1 MKFLA
6 RITLIIGLHFGASDL
21 FAQLDVHYF
30 GTSKGL
36 AQSQVTSLAEDSLG
50 YLWIGTGSGLSRFDG
65 ANFSNYTLS
74 DGLPNN
80 FIWDLLIDKKGL
92 WISTQ
97 SALSRFDNITFT
109 NYGLPGNENGQLS
122 KLFSYRDSVFIS
134 FSNGSLGKVV
144 NDSVIYVKKHPLFT
158 RIKSVLKVKHATILS
173 QNDDTTRNLV
183 ILTNGEVR
191 KLPLP
196 RQTTNLF
203 SSFYRGKKL
212 MLSTNLGLFQLH
224 KNSMT
229 SEISQG
235 FPLYGYDSAKQ
246 SYIGVRDKMLVY
258 IKIDKSIQPIKELA
272 SVVNYSLTDSESNI
286 WLGSDRGL
294 FKIFPQSFEKIVLSK
309 WGTEPVMGIAN
320 YKGDVWLGSTTTGI
334 KIYRQHQ
341 LVREFDFGSRNKNL
355 VFFIR
360 EDKAGKLFIG
370 TNEGLAILDQG
381 HIRWV
386 SPAIIESAMDA
397 KFDSSNVGYFGS
409 ARKGLYVLSKGGE
422 VQKIKEFKNTPVYSL
437 LYNKLNNSFFAGTDA
452 GLWSINGRAAKKIDL
467 PGLDR
472 AQIVSM
478 DWIDQNNIIL
488 GTTGEGVFIYSLAG
502 RSKNISVSNGLI
514 SNTCYFVLKEKKAN
528 RIWVGTERGI
538 DYLDL
543 NYANSTVNNIV
554 HFNEKDGLTGL
565 ETNKDSHLQIEKQ
578 LYFGLIDGLY
588 QFIGSEDSFTP
599 TSGPL
604 HLDEML
610 ITTKDAAPNTG
621 TKKIKRPTANM
632 SFSHLE
638 NRISFLFNKVNK
650 RDPAGYYYKYKL
662 DGQDEIWSTPS
673 PIKTATY
680 SNLSPGQYQFNLI
693 VTDKS
698 GTFEY
703 DQMHLSFSIRPAFY
717 QTSIFKFFMA
727 LIAVIL
733 IVLISYLYYK
743 STLRR
748 TLYLQE
754 VRYSEQA
761 KLRKEIAR
769 DFHDELGNLMARM
782 INYVGLLRIKEN
794 LHVDIYENLIGYSKQ
809 ILDGTKD
816 FVWALDP
823 SNDEL
828 GNLMIH
834 LKDFGER
841 MFSEKDIDFQFNGV
855 IPEHL
860 KLPMGNSRQLN
871 LIFKE
876 AMTNAFRHAGAT
888 VVTLTLDL
896 AEEFIVITLT
906 DNGKGLAP
914 STIESSE
921 RGLSNM
927 KIRATRIGG
936 LLKIESSTL
945 FGTSVR
951 LRLKRVYPYSP
962 A

>member
-6 RITLIIGLHFGASDL
+6 HITILIGIHFGVSDI

-30 GTSKGL
+30 GTAKGL

-65 ANFSNYTLS
+65 ANFTNYTLS

-97 SALSRFDNITFT
+97 SALSRFDGITFT
-109 NYGLPGNENGQLS
+109 NYRLPGNENGQLS

-134 FSNGSLGKVV
+134 FSNGSLGQVI

-158 RIKSVLKVKHATILS
+158 RIKSILKVEQATILR
-173 QNDDTTRNLV
+173 QDDNADRNLI
-183 ILTNGEVR
+183 ILINGEVH
-191 KLPLP
+191 KLMLP
-196 RQTTNLF
+196 PQITTLF
-203 SSFYRGKKL
+203 SSFNRGKKL

-224 KNSMT
+224 TNSMT
-229 SEISQG
+229 PETSQG

-246 SYIGVRDKMLVY
+246 AYIGVHDKKLVY
-258 IKIDKSIQPIKELA
+258 IKKDKSIQPIKELA
-272 SVVNYSLTDSESNI
+272 SVINYSLTDSEGNI
-286 WLGSDRGL
+286 WLAADRGL
-294 FKIFPQSFEKIVLSK
+294 FKIFPQSFEKVVLHK
-309 WGTEPVMGIAN
+309 WGTEPVMGITY
-320 YKGDVWLGSTTTGI
+320 YKGDVWLGNTSTGI
-334 KIYRQHQ
+334 KIYRQNR
-341 LVREFDFGSRNKNL
+341 LVQELDLGSRNKNL
-355 VFFIR
+355 VFFIG
-360 EDKAGKLFIG
+360 EDNFEKLFIG
-370 TNEGLAILDQG
+370 TNEGLATFEQG
-381 HIRWV
+381 KISWV
-386 SPAIIESAMDA
+386 SPSLIESTFDA
-397 KFDSSNVGYFGS
+397 KFDNLNVGYFGS
-409 ARKGLYVLSKGGE
+409 ARKGLYVLSKDGE
-422 VQKIKEFKNTPVYSL
+422 VQMIQEFKDTPVYSL
-437 LYNKLNNSFFAGTDA
+437 LYNKQNNSFLAGTDA
-452 GLWSINGRAAKKIDL
+452 GLWSIHGMVAKKIDL
-467 PGLDR
+467 PGLEG

-478 DWIDQNNIIL
+478 DWIDSNAVII
-488 GTTGEGVFIYSLAG
+488 GTNGKGVFFYSLDG
-502 RSKNISVSNGLI
+502 KSKNISVSNGLI
-514 SNTCYFVLKEKKAN
+514 SNTCYFVYKEKDAH
-528 RIWVGTERGI
+528 RVWVGTERGI

-543 NYANSTVNNIV
+543 DYANFTVSNIV

-565 ETNKDSHLQIEKQ
+565 ETNKDSHLQIENQ

-604 HLDEML
+604 HLDELL
-610 ITTKDAAPNTG
+610 ITTKEAGQNNG
-621 TKKIKRPTANM
+621 TRKVKRPIANM
-632 SFSHLE
+632 ELSHAE

-650 RDPAGYYYKYKL
+650 RDPSGFYYKYKL
-662 DGQDEIWSTPS
+662 DGQDEIWSSTS
-673 PIKTATY
+673 LIKTATY
-680 SNLSPGQYQFNLI
+680 SNLSPGKYQFNLI

-703 DQMHLSFSIRPAFY
+703 DQLHLPFSIRPAFY
-717 QTSIFKFFMA
+717 QTSVFKFFIA
-727 LIAVIL
+727 LIAVIF

-794 LHVDIYENLIGYSKQ
+794 LQVDIYENLIVYSKQ
-809 ILDGTKD
+809 ILGGTKD

-823 SNDEL
+823 ANDEL
-828 GNLMIH
+828 GNLVIH

-841 MFSEKDIDFQFNGV
+841 MFTEKDIDFQFNGV

-888 VVTLTLDL
+888 VVSLTLDL
-896 AEEFIVITLT
+896 TDEFISITLT

-914 STIESSE
+914 STIESAE

-927 KIRATRIGG
+927 KVRAARIGG

-945 FGTSVR
+945 FGTTVK
-951 LRLKRVYPYSP
+951 LKLKRI
-962 A
+962 